1 MESIYTGRTNI
12 KRHARRVIGRNRDMR
27 LQLINRYHLNI
38 CYKNIYIY
46 LYIWFGLT
54 KQEPVRVTQNAKM
67 HKWSWSLINIIIYR
81 G

>member
-46 LYIWFGLT
+46 MVWAHKTGT
-54 KQEPVRVTQNAKM
+54 SEGHSKCQNA
-67 HKWSWSLINIIIYR
+67 
-81 G
+81 